1 MFELSH
7 QHLVE
12 LCEANEL
19 PIDRSAM
26 VFVGLRG
33 CLPIKPFDHGFRD
46 RQQLATALVNYGQ
59 PRCTLLQWRPAEG
72 TFAAFP
78 GSTVPHRKYIEMART
93 RGGMGCNQL
102 LSGFWDDFRK
112 GRHKG
117 FSPTGH
123 EAWLQT
129 ASRPY
134 RRTVDDVYYDNLDR
148 VEMVNPGD
156 NLHAAWC
163 AGLDTDFSGA
173 GCQVV
178 VGFPRCNHRG
188 GQPNSGPWKAFHGNA
203 WNLEQLQFG
212 YVLLTGSE
220 VERTALTGISG
231 SERIRFGSSGPRTRR
246 IQEALRGAGYY
257 EGDLDGRF
265 GPRSLRALL
274 RFQEDSFG
282 PGGDD
287 GICGPQTAEVLK
299 VAWP

>member
-1 MFELSH
+1 MFELTA
-7 QHLVE
+7 QHLSD
-12 LCEANEL
+12 LCDVNEL
-19 PIDRSAM
+19 PLNRKAM

-33 CLPIKPFDHGFRD
+33 CLPIQPFDHTFRE
-46 RQQLATALVNYGQ
+46 RQRLATAVANYRV
-59 PRCTLLQWRPAEG
+59 PRCTILQWLPAEG

-78 GSTVPHRKYIEMART
+78 GSTVPHRKYIELAKS
-93 RGGMGCNQL
+93 RGGVGCNQL
-102 LSGFWDDFRK
+102 LSGYWDDFRK

-134 RRTVDDVYYDNLDR
+134 RRTSDDLHYDSLDR

-156 NLHAAWC
+156 NLHCGWC
-163 AGLDTDFSGA
+163 SGLDSDYSSA

-178 VGFPRCNHRG
+178 VGFPQCKQRNN
-188 GQPNSGPWKAFHGNA
+188 QPNSGPWKVFHQNA
-203 WNLEQLQFG
+203 WSATQSDFG
-212 YVLLTGSE
+212 YVLLSGSE
-220 VERTALTGISG
+220 VERAALTGTEG
-231 SERIRFGSSGPRTRR
+231 AERVRFGSFGSRTQR
-246 IQEALRGAGYY
+246 IQQALRDAGYY

-274 RFQEDSFG
+274 RFQEDAFG

-287 GICGPQTAEVLK
+287 GICGPQTAELLHVS
-299 VAWP
+299 WP